1 MQERRK
7 TARWKINREGRFRL
21 EGSSADAACHVVDIN
36 FKGIQLTLDFKLPI
50 DNYVKFNVMFSS
62 EFYLNVEA
70 WVAWHKVIGNC
81 NVYGLYFTK
90 INDRDKERIYKFVY
104 NNVPQEVT
112 KYWWCD
118 STKKEGGEKMEDR
131 RIFQRFNLRLP
142 VKLLDLNNGDEIP
155 AETSDISAKGMGL
168 RINQALKVNTP
179 LEAWVHVPDKGEPLY
194 TRGLA
199 VWLKQEGSNEYR
211 VGMDLERADLMGL
224 SRVLRA

>member
-1 MQERRK
+1 
-7 TARWKINREGRFRL
+7 
-21 EGSSADAACHVVDIN
+21 
-36 FKGIQLTLDFKLPI
+36 
-50 DNYVKFNVMFSS
+50 
-62 EFYLNVEA
+62 
-70 WVAWHKVIGNC
+70 
-81 NVYGLYFTK
+81 
-90 INDRDKERIYKFVY
+90 
-104 NNVPQEVT
+104 
-112 KYWWCD
+112 
-118 STKKEGGEKMEDR
+118 MEDR